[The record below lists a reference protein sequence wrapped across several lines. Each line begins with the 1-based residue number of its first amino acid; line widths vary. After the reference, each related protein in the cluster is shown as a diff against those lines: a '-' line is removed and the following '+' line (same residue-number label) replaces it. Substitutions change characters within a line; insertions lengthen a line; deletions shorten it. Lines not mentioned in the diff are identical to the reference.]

1 MASQLKAS
9 VKLER
14 ELAELAHIRTDLSR
28 ERTVLSYIRT
38 ATSLILFGI
47 AFIGF
52 QKQYHWFIYVGWAS
66 VLFGVLCLAVSVHR
80 AMIHRKRH
88 RWLKSLFGRI

>member
-1 MASQLKAS
+1 MTSQLKAS
-9 VKLER
+9 VKLEK
-14 ELAELAHIRTDLSR
+14 ELAVLAHIRTDLSR

-38 ATSLILFGI
+38 STSLILFGI

-52 QKQYHWFIYVGWAS
+52 QEQDLWFIYVGWGS
-66 VLFGVLCLAVSVHR
+66 VLFGFLCLLVSVER
-80 AMIHRKRH
+80 AMVHRKRH